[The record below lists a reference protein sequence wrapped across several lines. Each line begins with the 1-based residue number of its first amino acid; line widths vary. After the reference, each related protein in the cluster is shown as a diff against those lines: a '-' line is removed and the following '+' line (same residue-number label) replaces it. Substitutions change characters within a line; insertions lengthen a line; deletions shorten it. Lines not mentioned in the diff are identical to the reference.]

1 MAASNT
7 ATLTT
12 PAPVDVPAVPTV
24 GAFYRTTA
32 QLRAL
37 WLKHRGIAEVAL
49 AAALLLLAAVT
60 FIAAR

>member
-1 MAASNT
+1 VPASNT

-12 PAPVDVPAVPTV
+12 PAPLDAPVVPTV

-37 WLKHRGIAEVAL
+37 WLNHRRAAEVTLVAT
-49 AAALLLLAAVT
+49 LLLLAALT
-60 FIAAR
+60 FTAAR